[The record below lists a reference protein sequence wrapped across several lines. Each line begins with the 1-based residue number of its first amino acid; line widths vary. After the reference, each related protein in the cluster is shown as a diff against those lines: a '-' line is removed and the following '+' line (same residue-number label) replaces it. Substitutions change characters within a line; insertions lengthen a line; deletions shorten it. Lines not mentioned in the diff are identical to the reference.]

1 MRVNYEWRKVEGIS
15 IGVLEW
21 GDSFILAEDI
31 EQEEPT
37 VFILIEPD
45 YGLDSDDEYEY
56 AVDVENGEIYH
67 FKSDTKVIEVRSEIS
82 VKKPWYHAA
91 FIENYEGGRPNRK
104 FRTSNVRKTI
114 CFLEL
119 KWYN

>member
-1 MRVNYEWRKVEGIS
+1 MRVNYEERKVEGIS

-67 FKSDTKVIEVRSEIS
+67 FKSDTKVVEVRSEIS
-82 VKKPWYHAA
+82 VKKP
-91 FIENYEGGRPNRK
+91 
-104 FRTSNVRKTI
+104 
-114 CFLEL
+114 
-119 KWYN
+119 